1 MTDKLQE
8 EIQKDWM
15 ALDEKYESMGEK
27 EAQLFITYSLD
38 NLFKS
43 MMLTF
48 PEKKSLLVLQSI
60 ILSAIKLKID
70 ADNNVDS
77 EDKIN

>member
-15 ALDEKYESMGEK
+15 ALDEKYEAMGET

>member
-43 MMLTF
+43 MILSF
-48 PEKKSLLVLQSI
+48 PEKQSLLVLQSI
-60 ILSAIKLKID
+60 ILSAIKLMID
-70 ADNNVDS
+70 ADKGVDS
-77 EDKIN
+77 SDDVN

>member
-8 EIQKDWM
+8 EIEKDWI
-15 ALDEKYESMGEK
+15 ALDEKYEAMGET

-70 ADNNVDS
+70 TDNNVDS
-77 EDKIN
+77 KDNIN

>member
-15 ALDEKYESMGEK
+15 ALDEKYEAMGET

-60 ILSAIKLKID
+60 ILSTIKLITMI
-70 ADNNVDS
+70 AMMM
-77 EDKIN
+77 

>member
-8 EIQKDWM
+8 EIQKDWK
-15 ALDEKYESMGEK
+15 ALDEKYEAMGEA

-48 PEKKSLLVLQSI
+48 PEKKSLLVVQYI
-60 ILSAIKLKID
+60 NLSTRKVKID
-70 ADNNVDS
+70 ANNNVDS

>member
-15 ALDEKYESMGEK
+15 ALDEKYEAMGET

-70 ADNNVDS
+70 ADNNVDL

>member
-1 MTDKLQE
+1 MSDKLQK

-15 ALDEKYESMGEK
+15 ELDKKYEAMGEK

-43 MMLTF
+43 MVLSF
-48 PEKKSLLVLQSI
+48 PEKQSLLVLQSI

-70 ADNNVDS
+70 ADNSVDS
-77 EDKIN
+77 SDDVN

>member
-15 ALDEKYESMGEK
+15 ALDKKYEAMGET

>member
-8 EIQKDWM
+8 EIEKDWI
-15 ALDEKYESMGEK
+15 ALDEKYEAMGET

-77 EDKIN
+77 KDNIN

>member
-1 MTDKLQE
+1 
-8 EIQKDWM
+8 M
-15 ALDEKYESMGEK
+15 ALDEKYEAMGET

>member
-8 EIQKDWM
+8 EIEKDWI

-70 ADNNVDS
+70 ADNNVDL

>member
-15 ALDEKYESMGEK
+15 ALDEKYEAMGET

-70 ADNNVDS
+70 ADNNVDLK
-77 EDKIN
+77 DNIN

>member
-15 ALDEKYESMGEK
+15 ALDEKYEAMGEA
-27 EAQLFITYSLD
+27 ESQLFITYSLD

-70 ADNNVDS
+70 ADNNVDLK
-77 EDKIN
+77 DNIN

>member
-1 MTDKLQE
+1 MSDKLRD
-8 EIQKDWM
+8 EIEKDWM
-15 ALDEKYESMGEK
+15 ELDKKYEAMGEK

-43 MMLTF
+43 MVLSF
-48 PEKKSLLVLQSI
+48 PEKQSLLVLQSI

-70 ADNNVDS
+70 ADNSVDS
-77 EDKIN
+77 SDDVN

>member
-70 ADNNVDS
+70 ADNNVDL

>member
-1 MTDKLQE
+1 MTDKLQ

-15 ALDEKYESMGEK
+15 ALDEKYEAMGET

>member
-8 EIQKDWM
+8 EIEKDWI
-15 ALDEKYESMGEK
+15 ALDEKYEAMGEA

-48 PEKKSLLVLQSI
+48 PEKKALLVLQSI
-60 ILSAIKLKID
+60 ILSAIRLKID

-77 EDKIN
+77 KDNIN

>member
-15 ALDEKYESMGEK
+15 ALDEKYEAMGET

-60 ILSAIKLKID
+60 ILSTIKLKID

>member
-15 ALDEKYESMGEK
+15 ALDEKYEAMGET

-48 PEKKSLLVLQSI
+48 SEKKSLLVLQSI